1 MKMGYDIAHTCAHV
15 CKILHYVNNIKVCSK
30 AKWKTIYKYSVLI
43 KLSTRS
49 LVIGSVT
56 PTLQH
61 NINSLWH
68 VLIKR
73 HAIMFTKIGIHWTH
87 TLPYS
92 WIPLGGVVGLF
103 KRCLRSAQKCSM
115 RFKFGDCACQGVEMV
130 VMPTILARFCSCPW
144 NHYHVER
151 PTYLDLDCKF
161 VLWTTINFLKYI
173 CTYSYSSYLQFC
185 TMLLGPKSIMHPQII
200 TDPSPCFKVQRVFH
214 LQSDTMTYNLSQPF
228 LSLSH
233 HRKLRV
239 SNHQWSNSHTFEQ
252 TLSMWAHVHNS

>member
-1 MKMGYDIAHTCAHV
+1 MLNIIWTNSPSLNDHEHELITVFFSRNENGIWYCTYLCTCMQ
-15 CKILHYVNNIKVCSK
+15 ILHYGNNIKVCSK
-30 AKWKTIYKYSVLI
+30 AKWKTIHKYSVLI

-115 RFKFGDCACQGVEMV
+115 GFKFGDCACHWRSWNGCDANHSC
-130 VMPTILARFCSCPW
+130 TILLMSMESLSCW
-144 NHYHVER
+144 KTN
-151 PTYLDLDCKF
+151 
-161 VLWTTINFLKYI
+161 
-173 CTYSYSSYLQFC
+173 
-185 TMLLGPKSIMHPQII
+185 LLGS
-200 TDPSPCFKVQRVFH
+200 R
-214 LQSDTMTYNLSQPF
+214 L
-228 LSLSH
+228 
-233 HRKLRV
+233 
-239 SNHQWSNSHTFEQ
+239 
-252 TLSMWAHVHNS
+252 